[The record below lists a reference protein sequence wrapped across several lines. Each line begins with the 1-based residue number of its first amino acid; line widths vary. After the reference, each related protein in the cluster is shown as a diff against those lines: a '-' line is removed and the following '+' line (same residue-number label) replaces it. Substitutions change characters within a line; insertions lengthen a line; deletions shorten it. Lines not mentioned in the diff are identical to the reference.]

1 MRKYTRIN
9 VEDYD
14 LTRVQDAIEE
24 ALGPIS
30 QSPILDANLIQNVVL
45 TAGQD
50 NQVAHGLSRP
60 FRMWWVVDRNA
71 QSDIW
76 AIPNQTF
83 TSRFLTLRCSA
94 DVTVSLWVA

>member
-1 MRKYTRIN
+1 MRKFTRIN

-24 ALGPIS
+24 ALGPIVT
-30 QSPILDANLIQNVVL
+30 SPILDANLIQNVVL
-45 TAGQD
+45 TSGQD
-50 NQVAHGLSRP
+50 NQVSHGLGRA
-60 FRMWWVVDRNA
+60 FRMWWVVTKDAN
-71 QSDIW
+71 SDIW